1 MGVVLAPALQISP
14 ELLDGVQIRQVRRQ
28 VQDLTARLLNPLAGL
43 CSFVKRG
50 VVPHDHAAAQQT
62 GQQLLLKPSVEH
74 LDVAA
79 ALKEHGSDQFADAI
93 SP

>member
-1 MGVVLAPALQISP
+1 MGFRSGEYGGRYRISQPASS
-14 ELLDGVQIRQVRRQ
+14 IRWRVCA
-28 VQDLTARLLNPLAGL
+28 V
-43 CSFVKRG
+43 FVKRG

-74 LDVAA
+74 LGVATA
-79 ALKEHGSDQFADAI
+79 HKEHGSDQFAGAI